1 MQAQTTPKGPGR
13 PKDLEKRASILEA
26 AKRLFPLRGF
36 DGVSMDAIA
45 AEAGVSK
52 LTVYSHFSDKDTLF
66 SETVRAK
73 CEEQLP
79 EAVFRTE
86 PGRGPIREQLR
97 AIAAG
102 FHSLILSTE
111 SVAFYRMMA
120 AQGESSGKLGELFYQ
135 VGPRRILDAFEA
147 FLISANHAGSLNVP
161 DPKRAAGHFF
171 CLIKGEAH
179 MRQLIGCALCGG
191 DGESEGDAHID
202 SVLDLFLRAYAP
214 RD

>member
-1 MQAQTTPKGPGR
+1 MQVQRTPKGPGR
-13 PKDLEKRASILEA
+13 PKDPEKRAAILDA

-66 SETVRAK
+66 SETVKAK

-79 EAVFRTE
+79 EDVFRAE

-97 AIAAG
+97 AIATG
-102 FHSLILSTE
+102 FHRLILSPE

-135 VGPRRILDAFEA
+135 VGPRRILEAFEA
-147 FLISANHAGSLNVP
+147 FLMAAKQAGSLEVP
-161 DPKRAAGHFF
+161 DARRAAGHFF

-179 MRQLIGCALCGG
+179 MRQLIGCSLCG
-191 DGESEGDAHID
+191 SECEGAEHIE

-214 RD
+214 RG

>member
-1 MQAQTTPKGPGR
+1 MQASRTPKGPGR
-13 PKDLEKRASILEA
+13 PKDPEKRASILEA
-26 AKRLFPLRGF
+26 AKRLFPQRGF

-66 SETVRAK
+66 AETVRAK

-79 EAVFRTE
+79 EEVFRAE

-97 AIAAG
+97 AIATG
-102 FHSLILSTE
+102 FHHLILSAE

-135 VGPRRILDAFEA
+135 VGPRRILQAFEA
-147 FLISANHAGSLNVP
+147 FLVEAKQAGSLDVP
-161 DPKRAAGHFF
+161 DARRAAGHFF

-179 MRQLIGCALCGG
+179 MRQLIGCPLCGSECE
-191 DGESEGDAHID
+191 GEEHID
-202 SVLDLFLRAYAP
+202 SVLDLFLRAYGP
-214 RD
+214 RL

>member
-1 MQAQTTPKGPGR
+1 MQASRTSKGPGR
-13 PKDLEKRASILEA
+13 PKDPEKRASILEA
-26 AKRLFPLRGF
+26 AKRLFPQRGF

-66 SETVRAK
+66 AETVRAK

-79 EAVFRTE
+79 EEVFRAE

-97 AIAAG
+97 AIATG
-102 FHSLILSTE
+102 FHHLILSAE

-135 VGPRRILDAFEA
+135 VGPRRILEAFEA
-147 FLISANHAGSLNVP
+147 FLVEAKQAGSLDVP
-161 DPKRAAGHFF
+161 DARRAAGHFF

-179 MRQLIGCALCGG
+179 MRQLIGCPLCGSECE
-191 DGESEGDAHID
+191 GEEHID
-202 SVLDLFLRAYAP
+202 SVLDLFLRAYGP
-214 RD
+214 RI